1 MIMKPVAL
9 KRKPVGSLIFL
20 GISSLIALIPI
31 YVMVI
36 NSFKTGSELSQNS
49 WGFPLNPTLN
59 NYIDLV
65 TYNSGIIIRT
75 FFNSVFVSIT
85 YTAITLV
92 IASLA
97 AFAFSKYRFKG
108 QKTIFVILVATM
120 MIPGELNMPAIFL
133 MFSKAKMLNTYA
145 IQIFPGIANC
155 FCLFMLKQYMD
166 SLPDSLL
173 EAARIDGAGHLYVFH
188 KIVLP
193 LVRPAVGAL
202 TILVFLGK
210 WNDYLWPR
218 TLLTKTE
225 IMPIMV
231 VLPTLNTS
239 TSIYS
244 IPWQMILS
252 GCTIITLP
260 IIILFLAFQN
270 QFMSSVTLGA
280 VKE

>member
-1 MIMKPVAL
+1 MKSVAL

-108 QKTIFVILVATM
+108 QKTIFVILIATM

>member
-1 MIMKPVAL
+1 MKPVAL

-108 QKTIFVILVATM
+108 QKTIFVILIATM